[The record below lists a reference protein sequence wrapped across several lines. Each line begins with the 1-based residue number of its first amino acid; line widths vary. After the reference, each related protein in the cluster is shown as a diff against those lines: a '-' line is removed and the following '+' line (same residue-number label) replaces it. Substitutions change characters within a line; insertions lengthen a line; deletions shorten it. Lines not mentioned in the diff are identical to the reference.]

1 MTSSAC
7 CIISEYGP
15 VGKTC
20 IIIRAGGMHTVVKSL
35 KPVASQ
41 TALSLDNFKK
51 KRKYVLGNL
60 SCVIGNLNIWKV
72 S

>member
-7 CIISEYGP
+7 CIISEYRP
-15 VGKTC
+15 VGKTY
-20 IIIRAGGMHTVVKSL
+20 IIIRAGGTHTVVKSL
-35 KPVASQ
+35 KSVASQ
-41 TALSLDNFKK
+41 TMLSLDNFKK

-60 SCVIGNLNIWKV
+60 SCVISNLNIWKA